1 MNMNF
6 TEGKKL
12 DLVLC
17 KTFLYVE
24 IPLSECPFKARSQI
38 FSQNIMHRI
47 SKRPGWSALQFV
59 TFVHKYLCTSTFWK
73 ISPIHDR
80 EMWWVL
86 VCSIARIQPPPLK
99 KETIPVWMFWWNLH
113 HKITCI
119 RKVWVVRGEGG
130 SSRGSGVHGMISPHS
145 SYTSFMTSYVT

>member
-1 MNMNF
+1 MWKFRYLNVRLKPARKF
-6 TEGKKL
+6 SVRTSCIEFQRGL
-12 DLVLC
+12 DDQL
-17 KTFLYVE
+17 
-24 IPLSECPFKARSQI
+24 
-38 FSQNIMHRI
+38 
-47 SKRPGWSALQFV
+47 LQFV
-59 TFVHKYLCTSTFWK
+59 TIVHKYWCTSTFWK